1 MLCFIFMN
9 DEQYV
14 SSKEAS
20 KILGV
25 HQRTLYQW
33 EDKKQ
38 IETIHTPGN
47 KKIFRS

>member
-1 MLCFIFMN
+1 MFYIMN

-14 SSKEAS
+14 SGNEAS

-25 HQRTLYQW
+25 HQHTLYKW

-38 IETIHTPGN
+38 IETIRTLGN